1 MTNVTLRPWEKED
14 AEALAMMANN
24 SKIARN
30 LRDVFPHP
38 YTVENAHWFVEDCQ
52 QKEGRGQL
60 CRAVL
65 VDGKVAGCISVMQGQ
80 DVERRSAELG
90 YWLGEPYWG
99 QGVMTWAVKALC
111 QEAFATMDI
120 VRIFAEPFAPNLGSR
135 KVLEKTGFILEGIK
149 RKSICKEGEMMDS
162 CLYTLL
168 KEE

>member
-1 MTNVTLRPWEKED
+1 MTNVTLRPWKKED

-24 SKIARN
+24 PNIARN

-38 YTVENAHWFVEDCQ
+38 YSVENARWFVEDCQ
-52 QKEGRGQL
+52 QKEGQGQL
-60 CRAVL
+60 CRAVI

-90 YWLGEPYWG
+90 YWLGEAYWG

-111 QEAFATMDI
+111 QEAFATMGI

-162 CLYTLL
+162 CLYALL